1 MCVGVVVLCLF
12 IVFTYYCQNKFV
24 NREEDRVHSLVEEN
38 YDDDEAVL
46 DDGEGD
52 IAASPIGPFSKP
64 ILTLSICLIS

>member
-1 MCVGVVVLCLF
+1 M
-12 IVFTYYCQNKFV
+12 FTYYCQNKFV